1 MIGPYQAI
9 PAAALLLC
17 ISGQAFAACSSSVYH
32 PGGYSGDIGTVTVTN
47 IDGPVGSTLS
57 GWRDFPSISQG
68 TKRVSWYCSSR
79 TDVKFSAQGA
89 AGAVSSYSEAGRTYS
104 VYPTGMPG
112 IGIVFKTN
120 GNTQVGAHNTITGIQ
135 SNITQRRYSQTN
147 LSASNKTYAYEI
159 DYRLIKTGSIS
170 SGNIIPR
177 VIARTWW
184 EPVPTNFDPREYNIL
199 LGRGTIIAP
208 LPTCDL
214 NVGDTNRTITL
225 DTVRLSNFTGNWLAK
240 KTFDISANCRNAS
253 NVTFR
258 FTGTPA
264 TGHRQCVDFPQHRR
278 QRSRGRPVAL
288 LADRRRRVNPQQ
300 QRHADRNGV
309 ERPGG
314 AATGRGLSQDHRYAH
329 QGLAGQHRH
338 RQYHLQLR
346 SAAWRHTPATGGL
359 QPR

>member
-1 MIGPYQAI
+1 M
-9 PAAALLLC
+9 
-17 ISGQAFAACSSSVYH
+17 
-32 PGGYSGDIGTVTVTN
+32 TN
-47 IDGPVGSTLS
+47 VDGPVGSTLS

-264 TGHRQCVDFPQHRR
+264 TGNATLF
-278 QRSRGRPVAL
+278 RSTGTAAGVGLWLYSRIG
-288 LADRRRRVNPQQ
+288 
-300 QRHADRNGV
+300 GV
-309 ERPGG
+309 EATLSNNGARTVTVSNDRAVLPLG
-314 AATGRGLSQDHRYAH
+314 AAYHKTTGTLTKGSLVSTVTVNITYN
-329 QGLAGQHRH
+329 
-338 RQYHLQLR
+338 
-346 SAAWRHTPATGGL
+346 
-359 QPR
+359 

>member
-1 MIGPYQAI
+1 
-9 PAAALLLC
+9 
-17 ISGQAFAACSSSVYH
+17 
-32 PGGYSGDIGTVTVTN
+32 
-47 IDGPVGSTLS
+47 
-57 GWRDFPSISQG
+57 
-68 TKRVSWYCSSR
+68 
-79 TDVKFSAQGA
+79 
-89 AGAVSSYSEAGRTYS
+89 
-104 VYPTGMPG
+104 MPG

-264 TGHRQCVDFPQHRR
+264 TGNASIFHNTGGSAAGVGLCNNGTRTVTV
-278 QRSRGRPVAL
+278 SN
-288 LADRRRRVNPQQ
+288 DRAVLPL
-300 QRHADRNGV
+300 
-309 ERPGG
+309 G
-314 AATGRGLSQDHRYAH
+314 AAYHKTTGTLTKGSLVSTVTVNITYN
-329 QGLAGQHRH
+329 
-338 RQYHLQLR
+338 
-346 SAAWRHTPATGGL
+346 
-359 QPR
+359 

>member
-9 PAAALLLC
+9 PTAALLLC

-264 TGHRQCVDFPQHRR
+264 TGNATLF
-278 QRSRGRPVAL
+278 RSTGTAAGVGLWLYSRIG
-288 LADRRRRVNPQQ
+288 
-300 QRHADRNGV
+300 GV
-309 ERPGG
+309 EATLSNNGTRTVTVSNDRAVLPLG
-314 AATGRGLSQDHRYAH
+314 AAYHKTTGTLTKGSLVSTVTVNITYN
-329 QGLAGQHRH
+329 
-338 RQYHLQLR
+338 
-346 SAAWRHTPATGGL
+346 
-359 QPR
+359 